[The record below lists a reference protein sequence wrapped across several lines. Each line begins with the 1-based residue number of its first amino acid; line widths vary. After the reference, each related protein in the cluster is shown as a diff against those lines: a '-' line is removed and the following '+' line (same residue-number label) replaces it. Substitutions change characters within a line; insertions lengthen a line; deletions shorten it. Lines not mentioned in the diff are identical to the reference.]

1 MAIYRLVL
9 ARVSSGRRLDGDAC
23 HNVASRAGFLSTR
36 RGGRA
41 MPTKIRWA
49 ALAAATAASLST
61 AHAEEAKPA
70 SPATVAAQ
78 RAVAAALPADDG
90 RDAAFAAQGFV
101 GTRADP
107 LIKAADGHTVWN
119 LAAYNFVTGQ
129 AP

>member
-9 ARVSSGRRLDGDAC
+9 ARVSSGRRRGEDAC
-23 HNVASRAGFLSTR
+23 HNATSRAGFLATR
-36 RGGRA
+36 REGRA
-41 MPTKIRWA
+41 RPPTIGWA

-90 RDAAFAAQGFV
+90 LDAAFAAQGFV

-107 LIKAADGHTVWN
+107 
-119 LAAYNFVTGQ
+119 
-129 AP
+129 